1 MDQKALKTSWK
12 QRIIIIIIALIL
24 FFSTIAMYVGLML
37 SAAKPSQTTQSSKTN
52 PAVTKIARQ
61 YSQKMQELR
70 NNLSQEYLNVLSNYK
85 SEVKAFNAAKA
96 TKNGLQTKGL
106 KTGTGPQITKGFIKY
121 LSFYIGFCPSG
132 KVFDSSFDSFEK
144 PSSLKSP
151 LYNQSLIE
159 GWNRGVTGMKLG
171 GARLITVPSE
181 LAYKGKTKLCDD
193 ANDPLRFVVLTIQ
206 PIQTQAKLLQDIDQI
221 SADYQA
227 AIRKR
232 K

>member
-96 TKNGLQTKGL
+96 TKNGLQTKDLRLARVL
-106 KTGTGPQITKGFIKY
+106 K
-121 LSFYIGFCPSG
+121 
-132 KVFDSSFDSFEK
+132 
-144 PSSLKSP
+144 
-151 LYNQSLIE
+151 
-159 GWNRGVTGMKLG
+159 
-171 GARLITVPSE
+171 
-181 LAYKGKTKLCDD
+181 
-193 ANDPLRFVVLTIQ
+193 
-206 PIQTQAKLLQDIDQI
+206 
-221 SADYQA
+221 
-227 AIRKR
+227 
-232 K
+232 